1 MHTLT
6 LEQQGETIVF
16 FADPAAPR
24 CEFEVRLA
32 PGADGPPPHYHLG
45 QDESFEV
52 VSGVFHATLDG
63 TEHRLVA
70 GERLTVR
77 SGVVHTFRNG
87 LADRPLVL
95 RGVMEPPLN
104 FQWALS
110 EMAGAAIRSGGSWKH
125 LSLLDAGWV
134 MYQVRGEYYAAG
146 IPRPV
151 HHLITGLLA
160 VVARLTGRHRSMTPR
175 PRPAALRQR

>member
-1 MHTLT
+1 MHTLE

-16 FADPAAPR
+16 LDDPDATAPS
-24 CEFEVRLA
+24 CAFEVRLA

-52 VSGVFHATLDG
+52 VSGVFQASLDG
-63 TEHRLVA
+63 TEHRLGA
-70 GERLTVR
+70 GERVTIR

-87 LADRPLVL
+87 LPDQPLVL
-95 RGVMEPPLN
+95 RGAMEPQLD

-110 EMAGAAIRSGGSWKH
+110 EMARSAIRGGGSWKH

-134 MYQVRGEYYAAG
+134 MHQVRGQYYTAG
-146 IPRPV
+146 IPRPL

-160 VVARLTGRHRSMTPR
+160 ALARLTGRRRALTPR
-175 PRPAALRQR
+175 R

>member
-1 MHTLT
+1 MHTLA

-16 FADPAAPR
+16 LGDPDPAAPR
-24 CEFEVRLA
+24 CEFEVHLA
-32 PGADGPPPHYHLG
+32 PGADGPDPHYHLG

-63 TEHRLVA
+63 TEHRLGA
-70 GERLTVR
+70 GERVTIR

-87 LADRPLVL
+87 LPDQPLVL
-95 RGVMEPPLN
+95 RGAMEPPRN

-110 EMAGAAIRSGGSWKH
+110 EMARSAIRGGGSWTR

-134 MYQVRGEYYAAG
+134 MHQVRGEYYAAG
-146 IPRPV
+146 IPRPL
-151 HHLITGLLA
+151 HHLMTGFLA
-160 VVARLTGRHRSMTPR
+160 AIARLTGRHRRIAPR
-175 PRPAALRQR
+175 V

>member
-1 MHTLT
+1 MHTLS

-16 FADPAAPR
+16 LTDPDPAAPR
-24 CEFEVRLA
+24 CAFEVHLA

-45 QDESFEV
+45 QDEIFEV
-52 VSGVFHATLDG
+52 VSGQFLATLDG
-63 TEHRLVA
+63 TEHRLGE
-70 GERLTVR
+70 GERVTIR

-87 LADRPLVL
+87 LPDQPLVL
-95 RGVMEPPLN
+95 RGAMEPPLH

-110 EMAGAAIRSGGSWKH
+110 EMARSAIRGGGNWER

-134 MYQVRGEYYAAG
+134 MHQVRGEYYVAG
-146 IPRPV
+146 IPRPL

-160 VVARLTGRHRSMTPR
+160 AVARLMGRHRSITPR
-175 PRPAALRQR
+175 P